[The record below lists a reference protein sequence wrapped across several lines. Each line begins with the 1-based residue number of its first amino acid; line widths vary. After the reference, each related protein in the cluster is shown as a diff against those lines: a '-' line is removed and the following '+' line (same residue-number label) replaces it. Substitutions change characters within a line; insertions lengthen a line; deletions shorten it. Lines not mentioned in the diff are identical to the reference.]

1 MLLKMVY
8 FFSNPRAK
16 GFSVKLISNES
27 VVLLWVIR
35 YCFGCSFKPIFDT
48 FLHTF
53 IERLLNQVNGPVLS
67 AWIKMVPKS
76 FGEGWTPFHWRYKQ
90 THRFPNW
97 SNVSCRSMRAW
108 PRDFNVL
115 DSSFL
120 EKEVCVNNATTSVPA
135 LPSPFLKVP
144 RTSFWTWPQT
154 GLGTS
159 LGFFLSSSVFRYV
172 KM

>member
-1 MLLKMVY
+1 VLNWFLTKVSCY
-8 FFSNPRAK
+8 FGSLGTALGATSSQTLTHFCILS
-16 GFSVKLISNES
+16 
-27 VVLLWVIR
+27 
-35 YCFGCSFKPIFDT
+35 
-48 FLHTF
+48 
-53 IERLLNQVNGPVLS
+53 LNAFRIKSMGNVLS
-67 AWIKMVPKS
+67 AWIKTVPKA

-108 PRDFNVL
+108 PRDFYVL